1 MLALLILLISLLFWG
16 VFAVGALALFNI
28 ALSWFIE
35 ALVPPQGRFIEVD
48 GLRLHV
54 FDSGEKPGQRQP
66 PILFIH
72 GLMGQ
77 LANLSYA
84 LAPLFPERR
93 VVLIDR
99 PGSGYS
105 PAAPSQSLKAQGD
118 LVAKAIETLKLQKPL
133 VVGHSL
139 GGAVALA
146 LALDHSSSLSG
157 LALIAPLTQPV
168 AAPPKPFG
176 ALALH
181 SRLAIW
187 LGAWTL
193 GPVVTLMSSNT
204 ARKTVFAPEPMAPD
218 YWNRGGAILSTRPA
232 ALVAAARDIKD
243 QPRELPV
250 MAARYS
256 SLKTPVAILFGAQDQ
271 LLDPKAQ
278 GEVFCAQYPQAELTI
293 IDGGHMLPVTQPRAT
308 ESFIRKSL
316 QRLDAG

>member
-1 MLALLILLISLLFWG
+1 MLLLPLLWFLLWG
-16 VFAVGALALFNI
+16 LAAFGALVLFNI
-28 ALSWFIE
+28 ALSRLIE
-35 ALVPPQGRFIEVD
+35 ALVPPQGRFIEID

-54 FDSGEKPGQRQP
+54 VDSGEKPGQQQP
-66 PILFIH
+66 PILFVH

-84 LAPLFPERR
+84 LSPLFPERR

-105 PAAPSQSLKAQGD
+105 PAAPSQTLKAQGD
-118 LVAKAIETLKLQKPL
+118 LLAKIIEALNLQKPL

-157 LALIAPLTQPV
+157 LALIAPLTQPL

-176 ALALH
+176 GLALH

-193 GPVVTLMSSNT
+193 GPIVTLLSSDT
-204 ARKTVFAPEPMAPD
+204 ARKTVFAPEPMALD
-218 YWNRGGAILSTRPA
+218 YWNRGGAILSARPP

-256 SLKTPVAILFGAQDQ
+256 SLQAPVAILFGAQDQ

-278 GEVFCAQYPQAELTI
+278 GEVFCAQNPKAELTV